1 MDENKQMKEGHDN
14 SFDISISHPYY
25 EIDQSLPGS
34 RPFDDASLKQSF
46 NEALPAPIKFNKVS
60 TPDTCHTSCGH
71 GAIVSLLKPHKILA
85 ASNEFLNTV
94 GFTSSQVCGRSISSI
109 FGPRTD
115 TVRIMAAIK
124 NTGHLETTEVNT
136 VLYASNGREVDL
148 CATLRPHL
156 VTSGRGIGGCLLQI
170 RFIRCGQGPEAP
182 GPVFILEDFG
192 LDLANPAPGSPKAD
206 SDALRRRRRA
216 ANAVTGIETDAE
228 RSRQTT
234 VPALPTRAAAAAA
247 RAGPV

>member
-94 GFTSSQVCGRSISSI
+94 GFTSSQICGRSISSV

-148 CATLRPHL
+148 CASFSPYFKSSEAHL
-156 VTSGRGIGGCLLQI
+156 GGCLLQI
-170 RFIRCGQGPEAP
+170 HFIQSGDAGNSH
-182 GPVFILEDFG
+182 PVYILEDFG
-192 LDLANPAPGSPKAD
+192 LASEFRPLASPKHA
-206 SDALRRRRRA
+206 SERLLRRE
-216 ANAVTGIETDAE
+216 ANLATGLEIDAE
-228 RSRQTT
+228 GRRTPQPS
-234 VPALPTRAAAAAA
+234 
-247 RAGPV
+247 